1 VKLTRVASATG
12 LLLLLLL
19 LSLLLERIHF
29 EESRGCVEGFL
40 KSSSQSNEAKV

>member
-12 LLLLLLL
+12 LLLLL